1 MSFDLSKYDCKG
13 IVLVAVFSFCSIGF
27 SALFGSAMVN
37 NTDALN
43 LVANVFAVLS
53 GFLLLVITMTS
64 DTASILDG
72 LSDTEKENQK
82 TRFKAR
88 FSRYYILFILYF
100 LVLVMIF
107 IYYLMQKSSNTLLK
121 DYPLIKA
128 SLEYA
133 MAFFIPFSFLNSLF
147 IPLKI
152 KELFLEKFDLH
163 S

>member
-1 MSFDLSKYDCKG
+1 MSLDISKYELKG
-13 IVLVAVFSFCSIGF
+13 IILVAVFFLISVVFSF
-27 SALFGSAMVN
+27 LFGSSLVGN
-37 NTDALN
+37 SDALN

-72 LSDTEKENQK
+72 LSDAEKENQK
-82 TRFKAR
+82 KRFKAR
-88 FSRYYILFILYF
+88 FSRYYILFVLYF
-100 LVLVMIF
+100 IVLVMIF
-107 IYYLMQKSSNTLLK
+107 IYYLMQKSNTIFLNQ
-121 DYPLIKA
+121 YPWIKI

-133 MAFFIPFSFLNSLF
+133 MAFLIPFSFLNSLF

>member
-1 MSFDLSKYDCKG
+1 MSSNISSYDLKSIG
-13 IVLVAVFSFCSIGF
+13 LVALFFLCSIGF
-27 SALFGSAMVN
+27 SIVFSSALVGNS
-37 NTDALN
+37 DALN

-72 LSDTEKENQK
+72 LSDAEKTNQK
-82 TRFKAR
+82 TRFEAR

-100 LVLVMIF
+100 IVLMMIF
-107 IYYLMQKSSNTLLK
+107 IYYLMQKSNNDIFK
-121 DYPLIKA
+121 EYPFIRT
-128 SLEYA
+128 SLEYT

-152 KELFLEKFDLH
+152 KELFLEKFDLK

>member
-1 MSFDLSKYDCKG
+1 MCLNISSYEWKG
-13 IVLVAVFSFCSIGF
+13 IILVALFFLCSLGF
-27 SALFGSAMVN
+27 SIIFSSSLAGNS
-37 NTDALN
+37 DALN

-72 LSDTEKENQK
+72 LSDTEKDNQK

-107 IYYLMQKSSNTLLK
+107 IYYLIQKSNNDIFK
-121 DYPLIKA
+121 EYPIIKT

-152 KELFLEKFDLH
+152 KELFLEKFDLK

>member
-1 MSFDLSKYDCKG
+1 MSLDTTDYELKG
-13 IVLVAVFSFCSIGF
+13 IVLVTLFFLISGGF
-27 SALFGSAMVN
+27 SCLFGTSLAEN
-37 NTDALN
+37 SDALN

-72 LSDTEKENQK
+72 LSDSEKENQK
-82 TRFKAR
+82 KRFNAR
-88 FSRYYILFILYF
+88 FSRYYILFLLYF
-100 LVLVMIF
+100 IVLVMIF
-107 IYYLMQKSSNTLLK
+107 IYYLMQKSNAVFLDQHTW
-121 DYPLIKA
+121 IKI

>member
-1 MSFDLSKYDCKG
+1 MSLDTSKYELKG
-13 IVLVAVFSFCSIGF
+13 IILVAVFFFISAGF
-27 SALFGSAMVN
+27 SFLFGSSLVGN
-37 NTDALN
+37 SDALN

-64 DTASILDG
+64 DTASILEG

-82 TRFKAR
+82 KRFKAR
-88 FSRYYILFILYF
+88 FSRYYILFVLYF
-100 LVLVMIF
+100 IVLVMIF
-107 IYYLMQKSSNTLLK
+107 IYYLMQKSNDELLNQ
-121 DYPLIKA
+121 YPLIKT